1 MINNHSSG
9 PSDNSSLWNEKS
21 QTVFPI
27 VRQLPRRVTNHEP
40 RKEENYN
47 NPSKNLH
54 KGFSL
59 LWNTSNISSVEG
71 IFLHVNHYE
80 SFCFCKIWLF
90 CLFENIF
97 TSWNKFSDAF
107 HHSAVLPTPI
117 TRIHGHH
124 TKRPKHEY
132 ISNIPDFRPFSLSNF
147 PLLTVSDITN
157 GRKIHTDLLILN
169 NFFK

>member
-54 KGFSL
+54 KGLSL
-59 LWNTSNISSVEG
+59 LWNTSNTSSVEG
-71 IFLHVNHYE
+71 IFCMCIIIKAFAFVKCMT
-80 SFCFCKIWLF
+80 FC

-97 TSWNKFSDAF
+97 TS
-107 HHSAVLPTPI
+107 
-117 TRIHGHH
+117 
-124 TKRPKHEY
+124 
-132 ISNIPDFRPFSLSNF
+132 
-147 PLLTVSDITN
+147 
-157 GRKIHTDLLILN
+157 
-169 NFFK
+169 